1 MFLLVLSVIS
11 LCAAAVVAVLA
22 WSIVRDDRQRSAAR
36 VAALASTA
44 LDESA
49 TVVAIQG
56 PPEGG
61 PRVSGGDDRL
71 PGFDGTFYDQGDRTP
86 SVIAAT
92 RPAAVQGHPLV
103 KVAVG
108 IAMSVALIVFIAMS
122 DDRHQDGASARAA
135 VAVTQQ
141 DSALELLSMRHEREG
156 DNLSVTGLVRN
167 PGAGPARGI
176 IAVVFAFDHAG
187 NFVASGRAP
196 LDFVTLA
203 PGDESPFRVTIPH
216 VSDVGRYRVSFRTES
231 GVVRHV
237 DRRAALQASAR

>member
-49 TVVAIQG
+49 TVVAIHER
-56 PPEGG
+56 PEGG
-61 PRVSGGDDRL
+61 PYASGVDRTS
-71 PGFDGTFYDQGDRTP
+71 GFDGTFHDQGDRTP

-108 IAMSVALIVFIAMS
+108 IAMSLALIVFIAMS
-122 DDRHQDGASARAA
+122 GDRRQDRGPAPTTVAA
-135 VAVTQQ
+135 TQQ
-141 DSALELLSMRHEREG
+141 DSALELLSMRHDREG
-156 DNLSVTGLVRN
+156 DTLSVTGLVRN
-167 PGAGPARGI
+167 PGAGAARGI
-176 IAVVFAFDHAG
+176 IAVVFAFDHSG

-216 VSDVGRYRVSFRTES
+216 VNDVGRYRVSFRTES

>member
-1 MFLLVLSVIS
+1 MVLLVLSVIS
-11 LCAAAVVAVLA
+11 LCAAVVVAVLA
-22 WSIVRDDRQRSAAR
+22 WAIVREDRQRSAAR

-44 LDESA
+44 LDETA
-49 TVVAIQG
+49 TGIAVDGAAA
-56 PPEGG
+56 GG
-61 PRVSGGDDRL
+61 LHSEDDRA
-71 PGFDGTFYDQGDRTP
+71 P
-86 SVIAAT
+86 SLISSS
-92 RPAAVQGHPLV
+92 RPSAVQGHPLV

-108 IAMSVALIVFIAMS
+108 VAMSVALIVFIAMS
-122 DDRHQDGASARAA
+122 GEHHQESSAAPTPVAARQDG
-135 VAVTQQ
+135 
-141 DSALELLSMRHEREG
+141 ALELLSMRHEREG
-156 DNLSVTGLVRN
+156 DTLSVTGLVRN
-167 PGAGPARGI
+167 PGGAAARGI

-203 PGDESPFRVTIPH
+203 AGDESPFRVTIPH

>member
-61 PRVSGGDDRL
+61 
-71 PGFDGTFYDQGDRTP
+71 DQGDRTP

-108 IAMSVALIVFIAMS
+108 IAMSLALIVFIAMS
-122 DDRHQDGASARAA
+122 GDRHQDGASAPTT

-167 PGAGPARGI
+167 PGAGAARGI

-237 DRRAALQASAR
+237 DRRGALQASAR

>member
-1 MFLLVLSVIS
+1 MLLLVLSVIS
-11 LCAAAVVAVLA
+11 LVAAAVVAALA
-22 WSIVRDDRQRSAAR
+22 WSIVREDRRRSGAR

-44 LDESA
+44 LDETA
-49 TVVAIQG
+49 TAVA
-56 PPEGG
+56 
-61 PRVSGGDDRL
+61 V
-71 PGFDGTFYDQGDRTP
+71 DGRDGRFEEVEPWHVASEERAP
-86 SVIAAT
+86 SLISSS
-92 RPAAVQGHPLV
+92 RPSAVQGHPLV

-108 IAMSVALIVFIAMS
+108 VAMSLALIVFIAMS
-122 DDRHQDGASARAA
+122 GERRDEATTTPTTVAARQDGS
-135 VAVTQQ
+135 
-141 DSALELLSMRHEREG
+141 LELLSMRHEREG
-156 DNLSVTGLVRN
+156 DTLSVTGLVRN
-167 PGAGPARGI
+167 PSGAAARGI

-216 VSDVGRYRVSFRTES
+216 VDDVGRYRVSFRTES

>member
-22 WSIVRDDRQRSAAR
+22 WSIVRDDRQRTAAR

-49 TVVAIQG
+49 TVVPVQTTR
-56 PPEGG
+56 E
-61 PRVSGGDDRL
+61 SGLHDAGVDA
-71 PGFDGTFYDQGDRTP
+71 GIHDQGDRTP

-122 DDRHQDGASARAA
+122 GDRQQDRGPAPTTVAA
-135 VAVTQQ
+135 TQQ

-156 DNLSVTGLVRN
+156 DALSVTGLVRN
-167 PGAGPARGI
+167 PGAAAARGV
-176 IAVVFAFDHAG
+176 IAVIFAFDHAG

-216 VSDVGRYRVSFRTES
+216 VSDVGRYRVSFRTEN

>member
-44 LDESA
+44 VDDAA

-56 PPEGG
+56 PPPGG
-61 PRVSGGDDRL
+61 ADVSGIE
-71 PGFDGTFYDQGDRTP
+71 GTFHDQGDRTP
-86 SVIAAT
+86 SVISAA

-103 KVAVG
+103 KVPVG
-108 IAMSVALIVFIAMS
+108 NAMTAALIVFIAMS
-122 DDRHQDGASARAA
+122 GDRQRDRAA
-135 VAVTQQ
+135 APTTVAAVQQ
-141 DSALELLSMRHEREG
+141 DSGLELLSMRHERDG
-156 DNLSVTGLVRN
+156 DTLAVTGLVRN
-167 PGAGPARGI
+167 PGAASARGI
-176 IAVVFAFDHAG
+176 IAVVFAFDHGG

-203 PGDESPFRVTIPH
+203 PGDESPFHVTIPH

>member
-56 PPEGG
+56 PPDGSH
-61 PRVSGGDDRL
+61 VSSR
-71 PGFDGTFYDQGDRTP
+71 DGAFHDQGDRTP
-86 SVIAAT
+86 SLISAA

-122 DDRHQDGASARAA
+122 GDRHQDRAA
-135 VAVTQQ
+135 APSTVATVQQ
-141 DSALELLSMRHEREG
+141 DGALELLSMRHERDG
-156 DNLSVTGLVRN
+156 DMLAVTGLVRN
-167 PGAGPARGI
+167 PGAASARGI
-176 IAVVFAFDHAG
+176 IAVVFAFDHGG

-203 PGDESPFRVTIPH
+203 PGDESPFHVTIPH

>member
-36 VAALASTA
+36 VASLASTA
-44 LDESA
+44 LDTSA
-49 TVVAIQG
+49 TVVAIQEQ
-56 PPEGG
+56 PEHSLHAAGID
-61 PRVSGGDDRL
+61 STL
-71 PGFDGTFYDQGDRTP
+71 HDQGDRTP
-86 SVIAAT
+86 SVISAA

-122 DDRHQDGASARAA
+122 GDRQQDRGPAPTTVAA
-135 VAVTQQ
+135 VQQ
-141 DSALELLSMRHEREG
+141 DSALELLSMRHERDG
-156 DNLSVTGLVRN
+156 DTLAITGLVRN
-167 PGAGPARGI
+167 PGAAAARGI
-176 IAVVFAFDHAG
+176 IAVVFAFDHGG

-203 PGDESPFRVTIPH
+203 PGDESPFHVTIPH

-237 DRRAALQASAR
+237 DRRAALRASAR

>member
-1 MFLLVLSVIS
+1 MVLLFLSVIS
-11 LCAAAVVAVLA
+11 LVAAAVVAALA
-22 WSIVRDDRQRSAAR
+22 WSIVRDDRRRSAAR
-36 VAALASTA
+36 VATLASTA

-49 TVVAIQG
+49 TAIAIDARDAGAVVVEPWHAAS
-56 PPEGG
+56 EE
-61 PRVSGGDDRL
+61 RA
-71 PGFDGTFYDQGDRTP
+71 P
-86 SVIAAT
+86 SLMSSA
-92 RPAAVQGHPLV
+92 RPSAVQGHPLV

-108 IAMSVALIVFIAMS
+108 VAMSLALIVFIAMS
-122 DDRHQDGASARAA
+122 GERHDDRATTPTTVAARQDGS
-135 VAVTQQ
+135 
-141 DSALELLSMRHEREG
+141 LELLSMRHEREG
-156 DNLSVTGLVRN
+156 DTLSVTGLVRN
-167 PGAGPARGI
+167 PSGVAARGV

-203 PGDESPFRVTIPH
+203 PGDESPFHVTIAN